1 MAVIEV
7 NGVTHLYGRTAALR
21 SVQLSV
27 PPGSLYALLGPNGS
41 GKTTL
46 LQILS
51 GLRQPSS
58 GDVRVFGKEV
68 RHLTARDRA
77 MIGYVAEGQRLPDW
91 MTLQQ
96 VEAYL
101 APLYDSWNTAL
112 ADALR
117 ERFGL
122 DPTRR
127 IGTLSRGDRMKAA
140 LLCSLAPRPRLLLM
154 DEPFSGIDVAV
165 RDELVRGLLASARS
179 DEWTVVVCSHDIAE
193 VELLADWVGFL
204 DRGRLILS
212 EPLESL
218 QDRFTHVDAFT
229 ADAGAITGVPEEW
242 LSVERAG
249 DRISFIVRQDRGAR
263 IQPSVGRWLP
273 RSARINARP
282 ATLREVFV
290 ALARRGTSSFFGQEA
305 VQ

>member
-127 IGTLSRGDRMKAA
+127 IGTLSRGDRMK
-140 LLCSLAPRPRLLLM
+140 
-154 DEPFSGIDVAV
+154 I
-165 RDELVRGLLASARS
+165 
-179 DEWTVVVCSHDIAE
+179 
-193 VELLADWVGFL
+193 
-204 DRGRLILS
+204 GRA
-212 EPLESL
+212 
-218 QDRFTHVDAFT
+218 HV
-229 ADAGAITGVPEEW
+229 
-242 LSVERAG
+242 
-249 DRISFIVRQDRGAR
+249 
-263 IQPSVGRWLP
+263 
-273 RSARINARP
+273 
-282 ATLREVFV
+282 
-290 ALARRGTSSFFGQEA
+290 
-305 VQ
+305 